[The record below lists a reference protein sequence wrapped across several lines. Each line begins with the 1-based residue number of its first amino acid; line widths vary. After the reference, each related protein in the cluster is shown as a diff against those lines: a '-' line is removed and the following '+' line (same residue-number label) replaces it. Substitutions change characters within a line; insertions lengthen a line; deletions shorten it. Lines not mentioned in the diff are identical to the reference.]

1 MGPASTGPRRVPGRG
16 RSHQTERTS
25 RDLPTQVR
33 HEAGTPDRERAC
45 PVAPEFLEW
54 LMGYPRGWTRAAA
67 GKA

>member
-1 MGPASTGPRRVPGRG
+1 MAGYGTRPEWATPCPYW
-16 RSHQTERTS
+16 TS

-67 GKA
+67 GQA